1 MELTNG
7 TFHLQGISFQ
17 SLADEF
23 GTPLYIYDAARIV
36 KQIQHL
42 KSAFSPSNVKIK
54 YAAKALTNLSILK
67 LMRKSGI
74 GVDVVSLQEAQVALK
89 AGFLPDEIMFTPN
102 CVAFEEI
109 IQGVELGLNINLDN
123 LSVLEKFGEK
133 YGSRYPCGI
142 RLNPHILAG
151 GNLKISTG
159 HSYSK
164 FGISVQ
170 QLPDIIEQVD
180 RHKIVINGLH
190 IHTGSEITDVGVFI
204 KMAEIQFPS
213 SIYTRCL
220 RKS

>member
-89 AGFLPDEIMFTPN
+89 AGFLPNEIMF
-102 CVAFEEI
+102 EE
-109 IQGVELGLNINLDN
+109 LP
-123 LSVLEKFGEK
+123 
-133 YGSRYPCGI
+133 SRTHARPEQPLADPRPPRATPCG
-142 RLNPHILAG
+142 RSSRRGATCPTVPHAKPRSG
-151 GNLKISTG
+151 PVSPCP
-159 HSYSK
+159 
-164 FGISVQ
+164 V
-170 QLPDIIEQVD
+170 
-180 RHKIVINGLH
+180 R
-190 IHTGSEITDVGVFI
+190 GSAPAT
-204 KMAEIQFPS
+204 
-213 SIYTRCL
+213 
-220 RKS
+220 